1 MSFSIDKGKTANRVE
16 MAVCCFK
23 EGLSCSQAILSTY
36 GQVLGIDK
44 VTALKISA
52 PFGGGM
58 ARMGETCG
66 AVTGA
71 FMVIGLKYAVSK
83 EEKEKLYGLIN
94 KFAEKFKSKNGSILC
109 KELLGYNIGT
119 AEGMKAVR
127 EKGLIDTLCPKL
139 VRDAAEILEEIL

>member
-1 MSFSIDKGKTANRVE
+1 MKNVDLVVSR
-16 MAVCCFK
+16 FK

-36 GQVLGIDK
+36 GQELGIDK
-44 VTALKISA
+44 ATALKISA

-71 FMVIGLKYAVSK
+71 FMVIGLKHAVSK

-94 KFAEKFKSKNGSILC
+94 RFAEKFKSRNGSILC
-109 KELLGYNIGT
+109 KELLGCNIGT
-119 AEGMKAVR
+119 PEGMKAVK
-127 EKGLIDTLCPKL
+127 EKGLIDALCPKL
-139 VRDAAEILEEIL
+139 VRDAAEILDEIL